1 MQVKPKFPICLL
13 ISLTI
18 AGEKSKSLSTIQ
30 TSLSTSENKLAV
42 KNMLGD
48 LDKNLAR
55 FEEELGSRREKD
67 QNQWMIEG
75 MYSALDINVG
85 VFLHYLR
92 CIGLL
97 HQLLMNKP
105 ALSHLWEGVMR
116 RPNSLEVCQAG
127 VAMMETSGRADVVG
141 GLLAADVLLA
151 RLEREAQRLG
161 RHLRNSPCRWH
172 AAQRSRKYSARS
184 SSATGMSA
192 PSGFH
197 PGRVWV
203 GGAALMAPRWIARRP
218 APEA

>member
-42 KNMLGD
+42 KSLLGD

-92 CIGLL
+92 RIGLL
-97 HQLLMNKP
+97 HQLLSNKP

-116 RPNSLEVCQAG
+116 RPHSLEVCQEG

-141 GLLAADVLLA
+141 SLPHPPHVESSHGSEEGLSQDEDLQENDVQI
-151 RLEREAQRLG
+151 RERKK
-161 RHLRNSPCRWH
+161 LRRKKQNEE
-172 AAQRSRKYSARS
+172 RSWYSL
-184 SSATGMSA
+184 
-192 PSGFH
+192 
-197 PGRVWV
+197 W
-203 GGAALMAPRWIARRP
+203 
-218 APEA
+218 

>member
-1 MQVKPKFPICLL
+1 MQVTPKFPICLL

-18 AGEKSKSLSTIQ
+18 TEEKPKSFSTIQ

-42 KNMLGD
+42 KSLLGD

-92 CIGLL
+92 RIGLL
-97 HQLLMNKP
+97 HQLLLNKP
-105 ALSHLWEGVMR
+105 ALSRLWEGVMR

-127 VAMMETSGRADVVG
+127 VTMMETSGRADVVG
-141 GLLAADVLLA
+141 GLANPHVKSSHGSEEGGSQEEDLQENDLQT
-151 RLEREAQRLG
+151 RERKK
-161 RHLRNSPCRWH
+161 LRRKKQNEE
-172 AAQRSRKYSARS
+172 RSWYSL
-184 SSATGMSA
+184 
-192 PSGFH
+192 
-197 PGRVWV
+197 W
-203 GGAALMAPRWIARRP
+203 
-218 APEA
+218 

>member
-42 KNMLGD
+42 KSLLGD

-55 FEEELGSRREKD
+55 FEEELGSRLEKD
-67 QNQWMIEG
+67 QNRWMIEG

-92 CIGLL
+92 RIGLL
-97 HQLLMNKP
+97 HQLLLNKP
-105 ALSHLWEGVMR
+105 ALSHLWDGVMR
-116 RPNSLEVCQAG
+116 RPHSLEVCQAG

-141 GLLAADVLLA
+141 SLPHSPHVESSQGSEEGGSQEEDLQENDVQI
-151 RLEREAQRLG
+151 RERKK
-161 RHLRNSPCRWH
+161 LRRKKQNED
-172 AAQRSRKYSARS
+172 RSWYSL
-184 SSATGMSA
+184 
-192 PSGFH
+192 
-197 PGRVWV
+197 W
-203 GGAALMAPRWIARRP
+203 
-218 APEA
+218 

>member
-42 KNMLGD
+42 KSLLGD

-92 CIGLL
+92 RIGLL
-97 HQLLMNKP
+97 HQLLLNKP

-116 RPNSLEVCQAG
+116 RPHSLEVCQAG
-127 VAMMETSGRADVVG
+127 VATMESSGRADVVSSLPHHPHVESSHGSEEG
-141 GLLAADVLLA
+141 GSQEEDLQENDVQI
-151 RLEREAQRLG
+151 RERRK
-161 RHLRNSPCRWH
+161 LRRKK
-172 AAQRSRKYSARS
+172 QKEERSWYSL
-184 SSATGMSA
+184 
-192 PSGFH
+192 
-197 PGRVWV
+197 W
-203 GGAALMAPRWIARRP
+203 
-218 APEA
+218 

>member
-1 MQVKPKFPICLL
+1 MQVTPKFPICWL

-42 KNMLGD
+42 KSLLGD

-97 HQLLMNKP
+97 HQLLSNKP

-116 RPNSLEVCQAG
+116 RPHSLEVCQEG

-141 GLLAADVLLA
+141 SLPHPPHVESSHGSEEGLSQDEDLQENDVQI
-151 RLEREAQRLG
+151 RERKK
-161 RHLRNSPCRWH
+161 LRRKKQNEE
-172 AAQRSRKYSARS
+172 RSWYSL
-184 SSATGMSA
+184 
-192 PSGFH
+192 
-197 PGRVWV
+197 W
-203 GGAALMAPRWIARRP
+203 
-218 APEA
+218 

>member
-1 MQVKPKFPICLL
+1 MQVKPKFPICWL

-42 KNMLGD
+42 KSLLGD

-92 CIGLL
+92 RIGLL

-141 GLLAADVLLA
+141 SLPHSPHVESSQGSEEGGSQDEDLQENDVQI
-151 RLEREAQRLG
+151 RERKK
-161 RHLRNSPCRWH
+161 LRRKKQNED
-172 AAQRSRKYSARS
+172 RSWYSL
-184 SSATGMSA
+184 
-192 PSGFH
+192 
-197 PGRVWV
+197 W
-203 GGAALMAPRWIARRP
+203 
-218 APEA
+218 

>member
-42 KNMLGD
+42 KSLLGD

-92 CIGLL
+92 RIGLL
-97 HQLLMNKP
+97 HQLLSNKP

-116 RPNSLEVCQAG
+116 RPHSLEVCQAG
-127 VAMMETSGRADVVG
+127 VTMMETSGRADVVG
-141 GLLAADVLLA
+141 SLPHSPHVESSQGSEEGGSQEEDLQENDVQI
-151 RLEREAQRLG
+151 RERKK
-161 RHLRNSPCRWH
+161 LRRKK
-172 AAQRSRKYSARS
+172 QKEERSWDSL
-184 SSATGMSA
+184 
-192 PSGFH
+192 
-197 PGRVWV
+197 W
-203 GGAALMAPRWIARRP
+203 
-218 APEA
+218 

>member
-42 KNMLGD
+42 KSLLGD

-55 FEEELGSRREKD
+55 CEEELGSRREKD

-141 GLLAADVLLA
+141 SLPHPPHVESSHGSEEGLSQDEDLQENDVQI
-151 RLEREAQRLG
+151 RERKK
-161 RHLRNSPCRWH
+161 LRRKKQNEE
-172 AAQRSRKYSARS
+172 RSWYSL
-184 SSATGMSA
+184 
-192 PSGFH
+192 
-197 PGRVWV
+197 W
-203 GGAALMAPRWIARRP
+203 
-218 APEA
+218 

>member
-42 KNMLGD
+42 KSLLGD

-97 HQLLMNKP
+97 HQLLTNKP

-141 GLLAADVLLA
+141 SLPHPPHVESSHGSEEGLSQDEDLQENDVQI
-151 RLEREAQRLG
+151 RERKK
-161 RHLRNSPCRWH
+161 LRRKKQNEE
-172 AAQRSRKYSARS
+172 RSWYSL
-184 SSATGMSA
+184 
-192 PSGFH
+192 
-197 PGRVWV
+197 W
-203 GGAALMAPRWIARRP
+203 
-218 APEA
+218 

>member
-1 MQVKPKFPICLL
+1 MQVTPKFPICWL

-42 KNMLGD
+42 KSLLGD

-75 MYSALDINVG
+75 MYSALDINVT

-92 CIGLL
+92 RIGLL
-97 HQLLMNKP
+97 HQLLLNKP

-141 GLLAADVLLA
+141 SLPHPPHVESSHGSEEGLSQDEDLQENDVQI
-151 RLEREAQRLG
+151 RERKK
-161 RHLRNSPCRWH
+161 LRRKKQNEE
-172 AAQRSRKYSARS
+172 RSWYSL
-184 SSATGMSA
+184 
-192 PSGFH
+192 
-197 PGRVWV
+197 W
-203 GGAALMAPRWIARRP
+203 
-218 APEA
+218 

>member
-1 MQVKPKFPICLL
+1 MQVTPKFPICWL

-18 AGEKSKSLSTIQ
+18 TGEKSKSLSTIQ

-42 KNMLGD
+42 KSLLGD

-141 GLLAADVLLA
+141 SLPHPPHVESSHGSEEGESQEGDLQENDVQI
-151 RLEREAQRLG
+151 RERRK
-161 RHLRNSPCRWH
+161 LRRKK
-172 AAQRSRKYSARS
+172 QKEERSWYSL
-184 SSATGMSA
+184 
-192 PSGFH
+192 
-197 PGRVWV
+197 W
-203 GGAALMAPRWIARRP
+203 
-218 APEA
+218 

>member
-1 MQVKPKFPICLL
+1 MQVTPKFLICFLIRLL
-13 ISLTI
+13 IT
-18 AGEKSKSLSTIQ
+18 GEKSKSLSTIQ

-42 KNMLGD
+42 KSLLGD

-92 CIGLL
+92 RIGLL
-97 HQLLMNKP
+97 HQLLSNKP

-116 RPNSLEVCQAG
+116 RPHSLEVCQEG

-141 GLLAADVLLA
+141 SLPHPPHVESSHGSEEGLSQDEDLQENDVQI
-151 RLEREAQRLG
+151 RERKK
-161 RHLRNSPCRWH
+161 LRRKK
-172 AAQRSRKYSARS
+172 QKEERSWYSL
-184 SSATGMSA
+184 
-192 PSGFH
+192 
-197 PGRVWV
+197 W
-203 GGAALMAPRWIARRP
+203 
-218 APEA
+218 